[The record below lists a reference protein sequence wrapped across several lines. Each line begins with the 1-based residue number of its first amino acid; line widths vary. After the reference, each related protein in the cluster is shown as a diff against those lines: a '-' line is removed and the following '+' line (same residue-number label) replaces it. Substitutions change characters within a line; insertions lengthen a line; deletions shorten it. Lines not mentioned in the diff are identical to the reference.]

1 MPRYGYGRG
10 YRGYGLNLYSLID
23 IAIIAGIIYL
33 LISLFLVAAG
43 YVIALIALILLRE
56 FLRGRFSWRRMN
68 VWR

>member
-1 MPRYGYGRG
+1 MLRYGYDRS
-10 YRGYGLNLYSLID
+10 YRGSALSIYSLID

-43 YVIALIALILLRE
+43 YVIALVALILLRE
-56 FLRGRFSWRRMN
+56 FLRGRFNWRRMH